1 MFSSATRSRGPFVEP
16 QGAANRDRL
25 FAASAKTAA
34 PESGRFNGS
43 FDRVDYSAAM
53 RTSGAAAIT
62 SGVTWVSNFWKFFW
76 NMPTNAR
83 AVLSKSAL
91 FFHVFI
97 GCKRCGSTPGTE
109 VCNAHHKNGAWG

>member
-1 MFSSATRSRGPFVEP
+1 MERTEGPIAADCSRQAQKRPLLRAAVSMAFSI
-16 QGAANRDRL
+16 
-25 FAASAKTAA
+25 
-34 PESGRFNGS
+34 
-43 FDRVDYSAAM
+43 DYSAAM

-76 NMPTNAR
+76 NMPTNAP

-109 VCNAHHKNGAWG
+109 VGTANHKNGAWG